1 MGFRGQTCFE
11 KTSAWKNGRF
21 SFTTVA
27 ATNTH
32 GTVCNCSLVQTCT
45 IINFILFLSIS
56 WMDEYGIWFG
66 YCGFLRLGTPKTTEC
81 HFSWA
86 RNSMVS
92 GSPTSCGSVEV
103 LRKRSGGGEDAR
115 FTSSCGSD
123 FLPIHPQNWVVSA
136 SICWDKTQTDKAR
149 TVTIMFW
156 AWSVWR

>member
-1 MGFRGQTCFE
+1 MFRENLSVKEWSVFIHYSSGN
-11 KTSAWKNGRF
+11 KHAWDR
-21 SFTTVA
+21 
-27 ATNTH
+27 
-32 GTVCNCSLVQTCT
+32 VQLQPCA
-45 IINFILFLSIS
+45 NMYYFILFLSIS

-66 YCGFLRLGTPKTTEC
+66 FCGFLRLGTSKTTEC

-103 LRKRSGGGEDAR
+103 LRKRSGGGEDAG